1 MLCTGGPAPVKRL
14 RRFAFNLFAF
24 TGMLACAGVV
34 ATWADSYRGTRMVE
48 TRAPAGDVIQ
58 WTSDSGV
65 AVLFWNRGPDGEFR
79 WQRPAQRFQVL
90 GLTYID
96 GRLVRRKPWSMLVVP
111 YWMPAMVTALVPLWW
126 SVRRYKQQ
134 VRDERRAA
142 RLCEKCGTALSA
154 RGTCARCGGE

>member
-1 MLCTGGPAPVKRL
+1 MKRL
-14 RRFAFNLFAF
+14 QRLAFNLVAL
-24 TGMLACAGVV
+24 TCLIACVGVV
-34 ATWADSYRGTRMVE
+34 AAWADSYRGTRMVE
-48 TRAPAGDVIQ
+48 TRGGGGAGGDVIQ

-65 AVLFWNRGPDGEFR
+65 AVLYWNRGPDGEFR

-111 YWMPAMVTALVPLWW
+111 YWMPGMITALVPVWW

-134 VRDERRAA
+134 VREERRAA
-142 RLCEKCGTALSA
+142 RLCQQCGNALDA
-154 RGTCARCGGE
+154 RGACERCCV